1 MIHSA
6 RAGLAQGDRV
16 VADQQQDEVPRNQG
30 PMLSAEARSQ
40 PAPPQPSQAVFP

>member
-6 RAGLAQGDRV
+6 AVAQGDRV
-16 VADQQQDEVPRNQG
+16 VADQQQDDVPRNQG

-40 PAPPQPSQAVFP
+40 PARPQPGQAVLP